1 MLLDQIFNIKLV
13 DFRSLF
19 YWFKK
24 GIFALWMHM
33 DLETSLGVSLG
44 DFPTKGENAPEFV
57 GYQPKQQQRN
67 INAIQLNVIT
77 PLH

>member
-1 MLLDQIFNIKLV
+1 
-13 DFRSLF
+13 
-19 YWFKK
+19 
-24 GIFALWMHM
+24 M